1 MIKTRPVI
9 ISENAT
15 IGPFVKRVKSNL
27 IPFDNVSIDTL
38 NIFKIKNVIRAE
50 KMPWITLNAMN
61 LTQLI
66 FIDFAIEK
74 ICAQMPNP
82 AKPNKNETIITL
94 LHLNTEFVISHNN
107 PKKYR
112 GFIFCEKSVT

>member
-50 KMPWITLNAMN
+50 KMP
-61 LTQLI
+61 
-66 FIDFAIEK
+66 
-74 ICAQMPNP
+74 
-82 AKPNKNETIITL
+82 
-94 LHLNTEFVISHNN
+94 
-107 PKKYR
+107 
-112 GFIFCEKSVT
+112 